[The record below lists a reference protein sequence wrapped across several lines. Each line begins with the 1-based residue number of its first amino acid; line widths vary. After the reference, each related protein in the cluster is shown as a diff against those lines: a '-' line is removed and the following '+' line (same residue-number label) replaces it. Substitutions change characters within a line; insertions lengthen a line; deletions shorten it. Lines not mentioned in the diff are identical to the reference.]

1 MRKRRDPVSYW
12 VCRDSGGWEADRDV
26 TAHRPATTPDALHT
40 TVHRDCSTQ
49 QPRSFTMTS
58 AVTTANG
65 TQIPDQPGTDVVP
78 VAETTLL
85 TAQGKTSIADVVV
98 EKIAGMATRE
108 VTGVYKLGGGAAR
121 AFGAIR
127 ERIPGQAESL
137 SQGVSVEVGE
147 RQAAVDLDITVEYG
161 VEIGE
166 LSKAIRRNVISAI
179 ERMTT
184 LEVTEVNIVVHDV
197 YVPRDDDDDDHQDA
211 RVA

>member
-1 MRKRRDPVSYW
+1 
-12 VCRDSGGWEADRDV
+12 
-26 TAHRPATTPDALHT
+26 
-40 TVHRDCSTQ
+40 
-49 QPRSFTMTS
+49 MTS
-58 AVTTANG
+58 AATASTTTKKSPESADVPTGAVVETALVTSR
-65 TQIPDQPGTDVVP
+65 
-78 VAETTLL
+78 
-85 TAQGKTSIADVVV
+85 GKTSIADTVV
-98 EKIAGMATRE
+98 EKIAGLAARE
-108 VTGVYKLGGGAAR
+108 ITGVHKLGGGAAR

-127 ERIPGQAESL
+127 EKIPGQSESL
-137 SQGVSVEVGE
+137 AQGVTVEVGE

-197 YVPRDDDDDDHQDA
+197 HVPSDDDDDDQHDS

>member
-1 MRKRRDPVSYW
+1 M
-12 VCRDSGGWEADRDV
+12 
-26 TAHRPATTPDALHT
+26 TA
-40 TVHRDCSTQ
+40 
-49 QPRSFTMTS
+49 
-58 AVTTANG
+58 AVTTAKG
-65 TQIPDQPGTDVVP
+65 IQVSDGPGTDVAPIV
-78 VAETTLL
+78 ETTLV
-85 TAQGKTSIADVVV
+85 TAQGRTSIADVVV

-108 VTGVYKLGGGAAR
+108 ISGVYKLGGGAAR

-166 LSKAIRRNVISAI
+166 LTKAIRRNVISAI

-197 YVPRDDDDDDHQDA
+197 HVPSDDDDTDAADA